1 MKLEDQQRKRL
12 LDIGEQL
19 LSGLEFV
26 AEAAQSR
33 LSGGSSNPSIDV
45 LGGGEQAIRNL
56 ERIRGEVRWNLERM
70 FHEPFVARVVVERL
84 HSQTKSV
91 LTYYISRASVAGFGD
106 VLQGAELATYTAP
119 MGRLAELEP
128 GDLETVIIESR
139 RARSARS

>member
-19 LSGLEFV
+19 LSGLEVV

-33 LSGGSSNPSIDV
+33 LSGRSFNPSIDV

-106 VLQGAELATYTAP
+106 LLQGAELATYTAP

-128 GDLETVIIESR
+128 GDLELHYQSQ